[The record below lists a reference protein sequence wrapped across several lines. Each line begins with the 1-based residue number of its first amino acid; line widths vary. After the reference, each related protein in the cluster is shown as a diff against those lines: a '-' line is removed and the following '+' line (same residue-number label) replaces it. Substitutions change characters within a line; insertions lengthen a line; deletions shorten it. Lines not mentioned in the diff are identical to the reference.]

1 MFEPDCCMFNY
12 SLLVDVII
20 TMGAHARRFFVSQL
34 EERFEESAIDVT
46 ILEVFQK
53 LRADCPTQDQAQTVR
68 SFVLGS

>member
-1 MFEPDCCMFNY
+1 
-12 SLLVDVII
+12 
-20 TMGAHARRFFVSQL
+20 MGAHARRFFVSQL

-53 LRADCPTQDQAQTVR
+53 LRDDCPTQDQAQTVR